1 LNEQSRLAV
10 SQEQMRYQHDCAQ
23 KAREILDR
31 TLGET
36 RYYHI
41 RTYGCQMN
49 VNDSQKLAG
58 YMEEMGYTL
67 TQDESQADL
76 ILFNTCCV
84 RDSAERR
91 IHGHIGQ
98 IKALYEQNRNLIVC
112 VCGCMMQQD
121 GAAEALQKRFPFVR
135 VCFGTHNLYA
145 FPEMVLS
152 VLQGEKRARS
162 VIDAPTVAEDVPVV
176 RDGVC
181 AYTTIMYGCDNFC
194 SYCIVPYVRGRER
207 SRDMAE
213 ILDEL
218 KLLRDQ
224 GVHEVML
231 LGQNVDSYGK
241 GLENASFAGLLYEA
255 DKIGIDRIRFMT
267 SHPKDISE
275 RVLEVMA
282 GSKHI
287 CHQLHLPVQSGSD
300 AVLKAMNRRYT
311 REKYLGII
319 EKARS
324 LMPDI
329 GLTTDIIVGFPGET
343 DQDFEDTLSLVHQAQ
358 FDSAFTF
365 KFSPRRG
372 TKAYKMENQITAQ
385 VKKERIVRLIALQDA
400 VTAKIHQSLVG
411 TDQIVLVEGEAARS
425 PGLYAGRIE
434 RGITVN
440 FKSDRDLT
448 GLLVPIT
455 ITQAKRNTVMGQ
467 MRTME

>member
-1 LNEQSRLAV
+1 MSEQTRVAV
-10 SQEQMRYQHDCAQ
+10 SQQQMRQQHQYAQ
-23 KAREILDR
+23 MVR
-31 TLGET
+31 TLLDQKLGPQ

-58 YMEEMGYTL
+58 YLEQMGYQQTG
-67 TQDESQADL
+67 DETRADL
-76 ILFNTCCV
+76 IVFNTCCV

-98 IKALYEQNRNLIVC
+98 IKALYEQNPDLIVC
-112 VCGCMMQQD
+112 VCGCMVQQE
-121 GAAEALQKRFPFVR
+121 GAAQALQQRFPFVR

-145 FPEMVLS
+145 FPQMIFQVLS
-152 VLQGEKRARS
+152 GQKRARS
-162 VIDAPTVAEDVPVV
+162 IIDAPTVAEDVPVV

-207 SRDMAE
+207 SRDMAQ

-218 KLLRDQ
+218 RALRDQ

-241 GLENASFAGLLYEA
+241 GIDGASFDKLLEQA
-255 DKIGIDRIRFMT
+255 DQVGIERIRFMT
-267 SHPKDISE
+267 SHPKDISG

-282 GSKHI
+282 NSRHI

-300 AVLKAMNRRYT
+300 AILTAMNRRYSAQ
-311 REKYLGII
+311 RYLQIV
-319 EKARS
+319 EQARA

-343 DQDFEDTLSLVHQAQ
+343 EADFEQTLDLVRAAR

-365 KFSPRRG
+365 KYSPRRG
-372 TKAYKMENQITAQ
+372 TKAAQMDNQISAQ
-385 VKKERIVRLIALQDA
+385 VKKERIVRLIALQDEI
-400 VTAKIHQSLVG
+400 TAGVHQQLVG
-411 TDQIVLVEGEAARS
+411 TRQVVLAEGPAARS
-425 PGLYAGRIE
+425 PGQYAGRID
-434 RGITVN
+434 RGVTVN
-440 FKSDRDLT
+440 FKSQTDVT
-448 GLLVPIT
+448 GQLVPVE

-467 MRTME
+467 ICPQA